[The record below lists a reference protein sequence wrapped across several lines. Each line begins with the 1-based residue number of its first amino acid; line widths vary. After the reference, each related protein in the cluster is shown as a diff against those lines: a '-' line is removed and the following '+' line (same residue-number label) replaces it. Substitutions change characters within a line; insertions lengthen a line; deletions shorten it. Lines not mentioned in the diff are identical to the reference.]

1 MPRTTAALNSFVSGE
16 FSAKLD
22 GRTDFEKYASGCK
35 TLENMLVHPQGAAAR
50 RVGTQFISE
59 VKTSSAKT
67 RLIPFEFSTTQTYV
81 LEFGNT
87 YIRMFKDKGQITE
100 GDVTV
105 TAITKANPGVVTATS
120 HGYADGDIVIL
131 SSVVGMTEVNGKTF
145 KVSNKDTNTFELENV
160 DGVDVDTSGFTTYSS
175 GGDANKIYEIV
186 SPYLT
191 AELFELKFAQSADVM
206 YIVHPNHE
214 TMKLSRTGHTAWT
227 LTEVAFTDGPYLS
240 TNTTA
245 TTLTPASVGVATGVN
260 ITASAITGI
269 NGGVGWLATDVGRIL
284 KFNSGKA
291 IITARTNTTVVVAT
305 ITTAFTN
312 TNATAAFN
320 LGAFSDTTGHPSCVS
335 FFEQR
340 LVFAGTTDEPQTL
353 YFSKSGDYENM
364 TTGTNADDA
373 MVYTIASNQV
383 NKIRYLKA
391 VRTLLIGTTG
401 GEFSV
406 SADGTDAAVT
416 PTNVTIKRQS
426 SFGAANVDAQPAGNA
441 VLFLQRAKRKIR
453 ELAYNYD
460 SDGYVAPD
468 LTILNETVTNSG
480 ITEMA
485 YQQAPDSILWCVRD
499 DGVLAGLTYQRTD
512 NVVAWHRHIIGG
524 KSDTGKNI
532 IQQKINFTAN
542 GTIVNGTANSIT
554 LASHGLVTNDPIYYY
569 AAANPITGISSGSLY
584 YVITTDANTIKLSL
598 TAALSAAGTAISL
611 TAPSTASTQ
620 SIYQGV
626 NISSNVIYSSA
637 HGLKT
642 GDIIFYDNVGTTI
655 GGLSENTSYYVSRVD
670 DNQFKLYSDS
680 NLVNVV
686 SLTSA
691 HTSEQV
697 DNILQNA
704 KVESV
709 ATISGDLNEDELWIV
724 SQRWV
729 NGAVRRFVECFSDF
743 DFDETAPEDFKFLDS
758 HLSYSGVAV
767 SSLSGLDHLEGET
780 VSILA
785 DGATHATKVVSSGAI
800 SLDRA
805 ATKVV
810 VGLPYSSVL
819 QTMRIEG
826 GAGQYEGTAQGKIK
840 RISKVVLR
848 LFETVGAKVGPS
860 LDNLETVPF
869 RTTSG
874 AMDLPVSTFLA
885 GDKEVEF
892 ADDYNTDGFI
902 FVKQEQPLPL
912 TILALYPTIVT
923 NDG

>member
-1 MPRTTAALNSFVSGE
+1 MPRTTASLTSFVSGE

-35 TLENMLVHPQGAAAR
+35 TLQNMLVHPQGAAAR
-50 RVGTQFISE
+50 RVGTQFIAE

-67 RLIPFEFSTTQTYV
+67 RLIPFEFSTTQTYI

-87 YIRMFKDKGQITE
+87 YIRMYKDKGQITE
-100 GDVTV
+100 GDVTIS
-105 TAITKANPGVVTATS
+105 AITKANPAVVTANG
-120 HGYADGDIVIL
+120 HGYVDGQNIIIT
-131 SSVVGMTEVNGKTF
+131 SVVGMTEVNGKTF
-145 KVSNKDTNTFELENV
+145 KVAEKTTNTFELQNV
-160 DGVDVDTSGFTTYSS
+160 DGADINSSAFTTYSS
-175 GGDANKIYEIV
+175 GGDANRIYEIV

-206 YIVHPNHE
+206 YITHPNHE
-214 TMKLSRTGHTAWT
+214 VMKLSRTGHTSWT
-227 LTEVAFTDGPYLS
+227 LTEVVFTAGPYLP

-245 TTLTPASVGVATGVN
+245 TTITPQQAAAASGKTLTL
-260 ITASAITGI
+260 SAITGV
-269 NGGVGWLATDVGRIL
+269 NGGVGWLATDVGRIV
-284 KFNSGKA
+284 KFNSGEA
-291 IITARTNTTVVVAT
+291 IITARTNATIAVAT
-305 ITTAFTN
+305 ITKAFTN
-312 TNATAAFN
+312 TNGIAAFN
-320 LGAFSDTTGHPSCVS
+320 LGAFSNTTGHPSCVS

-340 LVFAGTTDEPQTL
+340 LVFAGTKDEPQTL

-383 NKIRYLKA
+383 NKIRYLKS

-453 ELAYNYD
+453 ELAYNFD
-460 SDGYVAPD
+460 ADGYVAPD
-468 LTILNETVTNSG
+468 LTILNETVTDSG
-480 ITEMA
+480 INEMA
-485 YQQAPDSILWCVRD
+485 YQQAPDSILWCVRQ
-499 DGVLAGLTYQRTD
+499 DGILSGLTYQRTD

-524 KSDTGKNI
+524 NSDTTKNI
-532 IQQKINFTAN
+532 IQQQISFTAN
-542 GTIVNGTANSIT
+542 TTTVNGTNNTIT
-554 LASHGLVTNDPIYYY
+554 LASHGLATNDPIYYY
-569 AAANPITGISSGSLY
+569 AAAHPITGISSGSLY
-584 YVITTDANTIKLSL
+584 YVIRTDGNTIKLAT
-598 TAALSAAGTAISL
+598 TAANSAAGTAIGL
-611 TAPSTASTQ
+611 TGPSTASTQ
-620 SIYQGV
+620 LIYQGV
-626 NISSNVIYSSA
+626 NISSNVIYSAA
-637 HGLKT
+637 HGFKT
-642 GDIIFYDNVGTTI
+642 GNIIFYDNVGTSI
-655 GGLSENTSYYVSRVD
+655 GGLSENITYYVSRVD
-670 DNQFKLYSDS
+670 DNQFKLFTDS
-680 NLVNVV
+680 KLVTVV

-691 HTSEQV
+691 HTSEQT
-697 DNILQNA
+697 DNILQDA

-709 ATISGDLNEDELWIV
+709 ATISGDLNEDELWII

-743 DFDETAPEDFKFLDS
+743 DFDETAPQDFKFLDS

-785 DGATHATKVVSSGAI
+785 DGATHATKVVTSGAI
-800 SLDRA
+800 ALTRS

-810 VGLPYSSVL
+810 VGLPYASVL
-819 QTMRIEG
+819 QTMRIEA
-826 GAGQYEGTAQGKIK
+826 GAGQFEGTAQAKIK
-840 RISKVVLR
+840 RISKVTLR

-902 FVKQEQPLPL
+902 FVKQDQALPL
-912 TILALYPTIVT
+912 TVLALYPTIVT

>member
-16 FSAKLD
+16 FSAKMD

-50 RVGTQFISE
+50 RVGTQFIAE
-59 VKTSSAKT
+59 VKTSSLKT

-100 GDVTV
+100 SDVTV
-105 TAITKANPGVVTATS
+105 SGITQANPAVVTASS
-120 HGYADGDIVIL
+120 HGFSNGDFVIL

-145 KVSNKDTNTFELENV
+145 KVADKTTNTFELQDV
-160 DGVDVDTSGFTTYSS
+160 DGTDINSSSFTAYSS
-175 GGDANKIYEIV
+175 GGDANRIYQIT

-206 YIVHPNHE
+206 YITHPNHE
-214 TMKLSRTGHTAWT
+214 VMKLSRTGHTAWT
-227 LTEVAFTDGPYLS
+227 LTEVEFTDGPYLS
-240 TNTTA
+240 ENTTT
-245 TTLTPASVGVATGVN
+245 TTLTPAQSATGTGIN

-269 NGGVGWLATDVGRIL
+269 NGGAGFQTTDVGRIIS
-284 KFNSGKA
+284 FNSGKA
-291 IITARTNTTVVVAT
+291 KITARTNTTVVVAT
-305 ITTAFTN
+305 ITTAFAN
-312 TNATAAFN
+312 TDATAAFK

-340 LVFAGTTDEPQTL
+340 LVFAGTSDEPQTL

-401 GEFSV
+401 GEFTV

-416 PTNVTIKRQS
+416 PTNIQIRRQS

-441 VLFLQRAKRKIR
+441 ILFLQRAKRKIR

-460 SDGYVAPD
+460 TDGYIAPD
-468 LTILNETVTNSG
+468 LCILNETVTDSG
-480 ITEMA
+480 VNEMA
-485 YQQAPDSILWCVRD
+485 YQQAPDSILWAVRD
-499 DGVLAGLTYQRTD
+499 DGVLSGLTYQRTD
-512 NVVAWHRHIIGG
+512 NVVAWHRHLIGG
-524 KSDTGKNI
+524 KADTTKNI
-532 IQQKINFTAN
+532 IQQEISFTAN
-542 GTIVNGTANSIT
+542 TTVVNGTNNTIT
-554 LASHGLVTNDPIYYY
+554 LSSHGLSTNDPVYYY
-569 AAANPITGISSGSLY
+569 AAANPITGITSGRLY
-584 YVITTDANTIKLSL
+584 YVIASDSNTIKLASS
-598 TAALSAAGTAISL
+598 AANSAAGTAISL
-611 TAPSTASTQ
+611 TGPSTASTQ
-620 SIYQGV
+620 YIYQGV
-626 NISSNVIYSSA
+626 NIASNVIYSSS
-637 HGLKT
+637 HGFKT
-642 GDIIFYDNVGTTI
+642 GDKIFYDNIGTAI
-655 GGLSENTSYYVSRVD
+655 GGLSENVEYNVSRVD
-670 DNQFKLYSDS
+670 DDQFKLYTDS
-680 NLVNVV
+680 KLINVV
-686 SLTSA
+686 LLTSA
-691 HTSEQV
+691 HSSEQT
-697 DNILQNA
+697 DNILQNT

-709 ATISGDLNEDELWIV
+709 ATISGDLNEDELWII

-729 NGAVRRFVECFSDF
+729 NGAVRRYVECFSNF
-743 DFDETAPEDFKFLDS
+743 DFDETAPEDFKFVDS

-767 SSLSGLDHLEGET
+767 NSLSGLDHLEGET

-785 DGATHATKVVSSGAI
+785 DGATHAKKTVSDGSI

-805 ATKVV
+805 SRKVT
-810 VGLPYSSVL
+810 VGLPYNSVL

-826 GAGQYEGTAQGKIK
+826 GAGQLEGTAQGKIK
-840 RISKVVLR
+840 RISKIVLR

-874 AMDLPVSTFLA
+874 AMDLPVSTFIA

-892 ADDYNTDGFI
+892 SDDYNTDGFI
-902 FVKQEQPLPL
+902 FVKQDQALPL
-912 TILALYPTIVT
+912 TVLALYPTIVT